1 MTPSILREKVHLL
14 AMREWSLTDFTPIR
28 GAFGGRT
35 DPRSG
40 TNFAKLEVYGLFM
53 YKEERLQELLPYA
66 TRREVVVAVRR

>member
-53 YKEERLQELLPYA
+53 YKEESLQELLPHA

>member
-1 MTPSILREKVHLL
+1 MTPSILREKVNSL
-14 AMREWSLTDFTPIR
+14 AMREWSLKDFTSIR
-28 GAFGGRT
+28 DAFGGRT
-35 DPRSG
+35 DPRCG

>member
-35 DPRSG
+35 DPRCG

-53 YKEERLQELLPYA
+53 Y
-66 TRREVVVAVRR
+66 